1 MVLFKLVA
9 AETFLFAS
17 SIYIPL
23 WSYSNV
29 EYVIRNVQGQ
39 NLHST
44 MVLFKFESINTSLVI
59 NAIYIPLWSYSNP
72 ICKFFHLG
80 FIKFTFHYGPIQI
93 CYRHIYTKLF
103 KIYIPL
109 WSYSNLDT
117 TSFILSFVI
126 FTFHYGPIQI

>member
-44 MVLFKFESINTSLVI
+44 MVLFKFATDIF
-59 NAIYIPLWSYSNP
+59 IPSCLR
-72 ICKFFHLG
+72 
-80 FIKFTFHYGPIQI
+80 FTFHYGPIQI
-93 CYRHIYTKLF
+93 
-103 KIYIPL
+103 
-109 WSYSNLDT
+109 
-117 TSFILSFVI
+117 
-126 FTFHYGPIQI
+126 